1 MSVGVSG
8 DDGSSAT
15 GYASYSDPAP
25 AADPTGGDSG
35 SGITSSDGGSG
46 SGSGTGSSSD
56 SGSGGGDGSSTGSG
70 SGSASDSG
78 GGFSIPDALTQD
90 MAQISQY
97 GVPSLASSFF
107 RWGGLLLN
115 GGTPWDGLRPY
126 SFTSENPTTYTA
138 TYTANGDTSTT
149 TAHRSATATSSGNGG
164 SSESGSGGGSY
175 DISYQLHTDSTS
187 TTTGPD
193 ASGRATVWTSQSQYD
208 LTWHAWGDSA
218 GVTNY
223 KVTEGLSDTNAKDVP
238 GTSGSNFTSH
248 VGNSD
253 GSNLMAEGE
262 VDANGAVT
270 GDFTFSGHV
279 DAASSLNDDSGA
291 GGAAPDPTVPG
302 SMINFGTSTALKL
315 DESGSLKPDS
325 TNKGTVEAQSS
336 ENGEVGAWDGTG
348 NLAGATRD
356 DGDDVTSTYD
366 ASQGPTTSGP
376 GTTGTVSTNGPQTKL
391 NVPTGKNV
399 VYVIDIAD
407 AGWRDWPEPFRSAFA
422 QDLKL
427 GLTKDNIAT
436 GETIRAG
443 LAPPKGNYI
452 SGNYVEQVA
461 QDLDAAIV
469 HTGPIDVLVIGDHGA
484 TGRQSH
490 GNQFIDPVWTPALL
504 NQVAGRVRR
513 GGTLVLTGCSV
524 FGGQAAVDNWQAYAT
539 GQGITIMGSASTT
552 TPNPNNYTGVWITLV
567 PGGKAPTLVKTT
579 P

>member
-126 SFTSENPTTYTA
+126 SFTSEDPTTYTA

-149 TAHRSATATSSGNGG
+149 TAHRSATATSSGSGG
-164 SSESGSGGGSY
+164 SSDSGSGGGSY

-253 GSNLMAEGE
+253 GSNLMAEGK
-262 VDANGAVT
+262 VDANGDVT
-270 GDFTFSGHV
+270 GDFTYSAHIDKV
-279 DAASSLNDDSGA
+279 SSLNDDSGA

-302 SMINFGTSTALKL
+302 FTINFGTSAALKF

-325 TNKGTVEAQSS
+325 SNKGSFESKDS
-336 ENGEVGAWDGTG
+336 ESGQAVAWDGAG
-348 NLAGATRD
+348 SLAGVSRD
-356 DGDDVTSTYD
+356 DGSDVQDAYD
-366 ASQGPTTSGP
+366 ASKGASPGDSSTDTSGDTTTHAAALADSPPQATKGPINVDGPLYELDIP
-376 GTTGTVSTNGPQTKL
+376 GKGK
-391 NVPTGKNV
+391 KNV
-399 VYVIDIAD
+399 AYVVNLNN
-407 AGWRDWPEPFRSAFA
+407 WSFA
-422 QDLKL
+422 
-427 GLTKDNIAT
+427 NRWAT
-436 GETIRAG
+436 
-443 LAPPKGNYI
+443 
-452 SGNYVEQVA
+452 
-461 QDLDAAIV
+461 AI
-469 HTGPIDVLVIGDHGA
+469 
-484 TGRQSH
+484 
-490 GNQFIDPVWTPALL
+490 
-504 NQVAGRVRR
+504 
-513 GGTLVLTGCSV
+513 
-524 FGGQAAVDNWQAYAT
+524 
-539 GQGITIMGSASTT
+539 
-552 TPNPNNYTGVWITLV
+552 
-567 PGGKAPTLVKTT
+567 K
-579 P
+579 

>member
-1 MSVGVSG
+1 
-8 DDGSSAT
+8 
-15 GYASYSDPAP
+15 
-25 AADPTGGDSG
+25 
-35 SGITSSDGGSG
+35 
-46 SGSGTGSSSD
+46 
-56 SGSGGGDGSSTGSG
+56 
-70 SGSASDSG
+70 
-78 GGFSIPDALTQD
+78 

-97 GVPSLASSFF
+97 GDPSTASSFF

-126 SFTSENPTTYTA
+126 SFTSEDPTTYTA

-149 TAHRSATATSSGNGG
+149 TAHRSATATSSGSGG

-262 VDANGAVT
+262 IDANGAVT
-270 GDFTFSGHV
+270 GDFTFSGHI
-279 DAASSLNDDSGA
+279 DTASSLNDDSGA

-302 SMINFGTSTALKL
+302 FMINFGTSAALKL

-325 TNKGTVEAQSS
+325 TNKGTVEAQTS

-399 VYVIDIAD
+399 VYVIDSAD
-407 AGWRDWPEPFRSAFA
+407 GGWRNWDEPGRSAFA
-422 QDLKL
+422 QQLKL
-427 GLTKDNIAT
+427 GTTTDHIAT
-436 GETIRAG
+436 GQDLLKG
-443 LAPPKGNYI
+443 LAPPNGNYTAA
-452 SGNYVEQVA
+452 SSVA
-461 QDLDAAIV
+461 QVVRDLDAATAM
-469 HTGPIDVLVIGDHGA
+469 TGPIDVLVIGDHGGP
-484 TGRQSH
+484 GRQRL
-490 GNQFIDPVWTPALL
+490 GNEKLTPAGTTGLL
-504 NQVAGRVRR
+504 DQVASRVRK

-524 FGGQAAVDNWQAYAT
+524 FGGQPAVDSWQAYVT
-539 GQGITIMGSASTT
+539 GQGIKIMGSVSDTY
-552 TPNPNNYTGVWITLV
+552 PLPNNYTGNWITLV
-567 PGGKAPTLVKTT
+567 PGGKAPTIVT
-579 P
+579 PTP